1 MNCFDLRTSMIRI
14 KRASDRGYAHF
25 GWLESRHAFSF
36 GSYFDP
42 EWMGISEL
50 RVANEDL
57 LHPGA
62 AIDPSKHQD
71 MEIISVILD
80 GKNLHTDSLGSRKL
94 LEGRSL
100 QLLSTGTGT
109 EFTEQ
114 NASLETNLRMLQFWI
129 VPAKTGNKPRYQ
141 SRKLLSRE
149 GVQLIVSPDGRDD
162 SLQIDQ
168 DAEMYQFRLQH
179 TSYGLPAAEHG
190 FLFLLRGELEVNGS
204 LLQAGD
210 AMLFED
216 EPLISLRGISRAE
229 GFYFTLP

>member
-1 MNCFDLRTSMIRI
+1 MIRI
-14 KRASDRGYAHF
+14 KRADDRGYAHF
-25 GWLESRHAFSF
+25 GWLESRHVFSF

-42 EWMGISEL
+42 DWMGVSEL

-71 MEIISVILD
+71 MEVISVILD
-80 GKNLHTDSLGSRKL
+80 GKNLHSDSLGNRKL

-114 NASLETNLRMLQFWI
+114 NASLESSLKMLQFWVI
-129 VPAKTGNKPRYQ
+129 PAENDTTPRYQ

-162 SLQIDQ
+162 SLQIGQ
-168 DAEMYQFRLQH
+168 DVEMYQFRLH
-179 TSYGLPAAEHG
+179 HKSCGLPESGNG
-190 FLFLLRGELEVNGS
+190 FLYLLKGELEINGS
-204 LLQAGD
+204 ILEAGD
-210 AMLFED
+210 TILFED
-216 EPLISLRGISRAE
+216 EPFISLRGISKAE

>member
-1 MNCFDLRTSMIRI
+1 MIRI
-14 KRASDRGYAHF
+14 KRASDRGYSHF
-25 GWLESRHAFSF
+25 GWLESRHTFSF

-42 EWMGISEL
+42 DWMGISEL

-62 AIDPSKHQD
+62 AIEPSTHQD
-71 MEIISVILD
+71 MEVISVILD

-94 LEGRSL
+94 LEARSL

-114 NASLETNLRMLQFWI
+114 NASLKNNLKMLQFWI
-129 VPAKTGNKPRYQ
+129 IPAKIGQPPRYQ

-149 GVQLIVSPDGRDD
+149 GVQLIISADGRDD

-168 DAEMYQFRLQH
+168 QAEMYQFRLQH
-179 TSYGLPAAEHG
+179 KSYGLPAAEQG
-190 FLFLLRGELEVNGS
+190 FLYLFRGQLEVNGS
-204 LLQAGD
+204 VLEAGD
-210 AMLFED
+210 AMLFEN
-216 EPLISLRGISRAE
+216 EPMISLRGISRAE

>member
-1 MNCFDLRTSMIRI
+1 MIRI

-25 GWLESRHAFSF
+25 GWLESRHIFSF

-42 EWMGISEL
+42 DWMGISEL

-62 AIDPSKHQD
+62 AIDPSTHAD
-71 MEIISVILD
+71 MEVISVILD
-80 GKNLHTDSLGSRKL
+80 GKNLHTDSLGTRKL

-109 EFTEQ
+109 EFIEQ
-114 NASLETNLRMLQFWI
+114 NASLETTLKMLQFWI
-129 VPAKTGNKPRYQ
+129 VPEKTGQTPRYQ

-149 GVQLIVSPDGRDD
+149 GVQLIVSADGRDD
-162 SLQIDQ
+162 SLQIGQ
-168 DAEMYQFRLQH
+168 QLEMYQFRLQH
-179 TSYGLPAAEHG
+179 KSYGLPVAEHG
-190 FLFLLRGELEVNGS
+190 FLYLFRGQLEVNGS
-204 LLQAGD
+204 ILEAGD
-210 AMLFED
+210 AMLFDD
-216 EPLISLRGISRAE
+216 EPMISLRGISRAE